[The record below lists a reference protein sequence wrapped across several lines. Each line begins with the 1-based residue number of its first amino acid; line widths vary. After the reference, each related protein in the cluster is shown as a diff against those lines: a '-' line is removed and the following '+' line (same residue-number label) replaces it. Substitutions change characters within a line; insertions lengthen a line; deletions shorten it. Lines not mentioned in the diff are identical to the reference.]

1 MTEKDAEWLARQC
14 VERSANRGH
23 GTAPLGDPE
32 RQQGGD
38 AMSAMPQ
45 EPDAFGEQVMSI
57 LRRHFPERAVQLAG
71 PMDVVID
78 GRHLGLDNLYRMVL
92 RDPDNGV
99 EIVECYLEKLIEGD
113 TVSGAPLP
121 FAIAKPRIMPRIQPE
136 TIFKHLDREQVA
148 HVPFVNGTVVVFVI
162 DLPQMTVSITSEQMV
177 RWGMQPDD
185 LEAIARENLG
195 RYAPELS
202 IQIID
207 SKDGG
212 RAAIVSRQDGYDAAR
227 LLLTRLYDKLAP
239 ELKGDFYVA
248 TPARDT
254 FLAMTVNPD
263 EFVDRLQARI
273 DADYQRLPYPITNS
287 LFVAGTAA

>member
-1 MTEKDAEWLARQC
+1 
-14 VERSANRGH
+14 
-23 GTAPLGDPE
+23 
-32 RQQGGD
+32 
-38 AMSAMPQ
+38 MSAMPH
-45 EPDAFGEQVMSI
+45 EPEAFGEQVVTI
-57 LRRHFPERAVQLAG
+57 LKRHFPERAVQLAG

-92 RDPDNGV
+92 RDPDHGV
-99 EIVECYLEKLIEGD
+99 EIVESYLEKLIEGD

-121 FAIAKPRIMPRIQPE
+121 FAIARPRIMPRIQPE
-136 TIFKHLDREQVA
+136 TIFQHLDRTQVA

-162 DLPQMTVSITSEQMV
+162 DLPQMTVSITTEQMV
-177 RWGMQPDD
+177 RWGVQPDD
-185 LEAIARENLG
+185 LETIARENLG
-195 RYAPELS
+195 RYAPDLS

-227 LLLTRLYDKLAP
+227 ILLSRLYDRLAP

-254 FLAMTVNPD
+254 FLALTYDPP
-263 EFVDRLQARI
+263 EFVDRLKARI
-273 DADYQRLPYPITNS
+273 EADYKRLPYPITNS
-287 LFVAGTAA
+287 LFVVTRDGVAGTAA

>member
-1 MTEKDAEWLARQC
+1 MA
-14 VERSANRGH
+14 
-23 GTAPLGDPE
+23 
-32 RQQGGD
+32 
-38 AMSAMPQ
+38 AMPR
-45 EPDAFGEQVMSI
+45 EPESFGEQVLVI
-57 LRRHFPERAVQLAG
+57 LKRHFPERRVELAG

-78 GRHLGLDNLYRMVL
+78 GRHLGLENLYRMVL

-99 EIVECYLEKLIEGD
+99 EIVEHYLEKLIEGD

-121 FAIAKPRIMPRIQPE
+121 FAIARPRIMPRIQPIS
-136 TIFKHLDREQVA
+136 IFKHLDREQVA
-148 HVPFVNGTVVVFVI
+148 HVPFVNDTVVVFVI
-162 DLPQMTVSITSEQMV
+162 DLPQMTVSITTEQMV
-177 RWGMQPDD
+177 RWGLQCDD

-195 RYAPELS
+195 RYAPDLS

-207 SKDGG
+207 AKDGG

-254 FLAMTVNPD
+254 FLAMTYGPD
-263 EFVDRLQARI
+263 RFVERLRERI
-273 DADYQRLPYPITNS
+273 DADYRRLPYPITNS
-287 LFVAGTAA
+287 LFIVTRDGVAGTAA